1 MTIGVCLVEN
11 QALVREGLQS
21 LLALTPDIRVVGE
34 AADGEEG
41 LAAIAASAPDVVL
54 LDLRMPKLDG
64 LGLLARLALTPQPR
78 PAVIILT
85 TFDDDASI
93 LQGLRL
99 GARGYL
105 LKDVSF
111 ARLTEAIRAVA
122 AGGTLVSPVVTE
134 RLLKGLPP
142 VEPAPDEPQ
151 AEALTPRELEILR
164 LMTGGFSNGE
174 IASAL
179 DVTEGTVKNH
189 VSNILGKLGVRD
201 RVRAILK
208 GVELG
213 WV

>member
-1 MTIGVCLVEN
+1 MSIDVCLVEN
-11 QALVREGLQS
+11 QALVREGLES
-21 LLALTPDIRVVGE
+21 LLRLTPDIRVVAR

-41 LAAIAASAPDVVL
+41 LVAIAASAPHVVL

-64 LGLLARLALTPQPR
+64 LGLLARLAEAREPR

-111 ARLTEAIRAVA
+111 ARLTEAIRTVA
-122 AGGTLVSPVVTE
+122 SGGTLVSPVVTE
-134 RLLKGLPP
+134 RLLKGLPAA
-142 VEPAPDEPQ
+142 APDPDAPRAEP
-151 AEALTPRELEILR
+151 LTPREREVLR
-164 LMTGGFSNGE
+164 LMSGGFSNAE
-174 IASAL
+174 IAGAL
-179 DVTEGTVKNH
+179 DLTEGTVKNH
-189 VSNILGKLGVRD
+189 VSNVLSKLGVRD

>member
-1 MTIGVCLVEN
+1 MSIDVCLVEN
-11 QALVREGLQS
+11 QALVREGLES
-21 LLALTPDIRVVGE
+21 LLRLTPDIRVVAR

-41 LAAIAASAPDVVL
+41 LAAIAASRPQVVL

-64 LGLLARLALTPQPR
+64 LGLLAGLAQAAEPR

-93 LQGLRL
+93 LQGLKL

-111 ARLTEAIRAVA
+111 ARLTEAIRTVA
-122 AGGTLVSPVVTE
+122 SGGTLISPVVTE
-134 RLLKGLPP
+134 RLLKGLPAA
-142 VEPAPDEPQ
+142 APDPDAPEAEP
-151 AEALTPRELEILR
+151 LTPREREILR
-164 LMTGGFSNGE
+164 LMSGGFSNAE
-174 IASAL
+174 IAGAL
-179 DVTEGTVKNH
+179 DLTEGTVKNH
-189 VSNILGKLGVRD
+189 VSNVLAKLGVRD

>member
-1 MTIGVCLVEN
+1 MSIDVCLVEN
-11 QALVREGLQS
+11 QALVREGLES
-21 LLALTPDIRVVGE
+21 LLKLTPDIRVVAQ
-34 AADGEEG
+34 AADGEAG
-41 LAAIAASAPDVVL
+41 LAAIAASAPHVVL
-54 LDLRMPKLDG
+54 LDLRMPRLDG
-64 LGLLARLALTPQPR
+64 LGLLARLAETPPPR

-111 ARLTEAIRAVA
+111 ARLTEAIRTVA

-134 RLLKGLPP
+134 RLLKGLPASA
-142 VEPAPDEPQ
+142 PAPDEPD
-151 AEALTPRELEILR
+151 AEPLTARELEILR
-164 LMTGGFSNGE
+164 LMTGGFSNAE